1 MLDFVRLASD
11 NLLSPMVLFFV
22 LGLIAAR
29 LESDLEIPQAV
40 GKALSLYLMLSIG
53 FRGGAELAHSGLS
66 SSILLVAA
74 AAVSFSLLFPLI
86 AYGLLRVAT
95 RLDGVNAAAV
105 AAHYGSVSVV
115 TFVTATAFLNQEGV
129 AFDGYL
135 VAMMALMET
144 PAIISGLIL
153 ARSAQTETMASQAS
167 PLFSP
172 NVLREVLVS
181 GAVLLLL
188 GSLMI
193 GWITG
198 EKGMEAVKA
207 FVLDP
212 FKGLLCLFL
221 LDMGLLTARRL
232 SEFRAVGA
240 ALFAFGLYVPILG
253 GLLGIIISW
262 LIGLNVGSA
271 TLFGVLTAS
280 ASYIAVPA
288 AMRHALPQANPS
300 IYVTLSLGVTFPF
313 NVTLGIPLYYSLARF
328 FIRG

>member
-1 MLDFVRLASD
+1 MDFIYLASD

-22 LGLIAAR
+22 LGLLAAR
-29 LESDLEIPQAV
+29 LGSDLEIPQAV

-66 SSILLVAA
+66 SAIVLVAA
-74 AAVSFSLLFPLI
+74 VAVSFSFVFPFI
-86 AYGLLRVAT
+86 AYGLLRMGT
-95 RLDGVNAAAV
+95 KLDGVNAAAV

-115 TFVTATAFLNQEGV
+115 TFVTASAFLHQEGV
-129 AFDGYL
+129 VFDGYL

-144 PAIISGLIL
+144 PAIISGLVL
-153 ARSAQTETMASQAS
+153 ARSAQPKATAAHVP
-167 PLFSP
+167 PLFSRE
-172 NVLREVLVS
+172 VLREVLVS

-188 GSLMI
+188 GSLVI
-193 GWITG
+193 GWLTG
-198 EKGMEAVKA
+198 EKGMEAMKA

-240 ALFAFGLYVPILG
+240 ALFAFGLYAPVLG
-253 GLLGIIISW
+253 GLLGIIAAW
-262 LIGLNVGSA
+262 LLGLNVGSA

-288 AMRHALPQANPS
+288 ALRHALPQANPS

-313 NVTLGIPLYYSLARF
+313 NVTLGIPFYYSIARF
-328 FIRG
+328 LMHG